1 MAQVFDQVP
10 TDKQMYLSLPKICYH
25 LMTSFEHLVLSN
37 CFSLMHLAA
46 YFISFNLLSFSYLF
60 SMGSASVKLLKS

>member
-1 MAQVFDQVP
+1 
-10 TDKQMYLSLPKICYH
+10 
-25 LMTSFEHLVLSN
+25 MTSFKHLVLSN

-60 SMGSASVKLLKS
+60 SMGSASVKLLKQLYQSILDASLT